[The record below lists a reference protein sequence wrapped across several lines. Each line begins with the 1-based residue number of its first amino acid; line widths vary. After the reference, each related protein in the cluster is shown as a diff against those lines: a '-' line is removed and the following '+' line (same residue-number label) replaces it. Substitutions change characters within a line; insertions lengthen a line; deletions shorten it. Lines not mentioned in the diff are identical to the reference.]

1 MKPLD
6 TFCKNNLP
14 KHARSALWPKKEEIF
29 ELAAKNYSS
38 YQIVQ
43 FLKAQNIKTCQ
54 KNVSNFLKKHYKKQK
69 PGATHTH
76 NHQPAPARA
85 PQSPAKAGV
94 NSNLN
99 NGAEARAEAENP
111 NIVRGFAGVKIDK
124 THPLYIFAQKNKNGE
139 NND

>member
-6 TFCKNNLP
+6 TFCKNRKA
-14 KHARSALWPKKEEIF
+14 KHERSKLFKHRAEIF
-29 ELAAKNYSS
+29 ELANRNYSA
-38 YQIVQ
+38 YAIVE
-43 FLKAQNIKTCQ
+43 FLATREVQTSR
-54 KNVSNFLKKHYKKQK
+54 KNVDMFLKKHWKKQK
-69 PGATHTH
+69 QGATHTH
-76 NHQPAPARA
+76 PIPAPARA
-85 PQSPAKAGV
+85 PQSPALAGV